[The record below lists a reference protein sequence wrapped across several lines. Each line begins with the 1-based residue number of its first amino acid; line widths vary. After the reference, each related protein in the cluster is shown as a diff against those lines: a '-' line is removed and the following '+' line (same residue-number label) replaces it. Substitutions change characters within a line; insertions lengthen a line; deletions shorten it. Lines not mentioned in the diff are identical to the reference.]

1 MSRIRALISLAFSI
15 VLLAVSLA
23 LVAGSAY
30 AWFTVSTSNTGNVI
44 QAKDT
49 FPSSPTSSSS
59 SSSATSGGSD
69 AAPDADTSQTQSD
82 ATGVAAREGR
92 AVTAGS

>member
-1 MSRIRALISLAFSI
+1 MSRIRALISLACSI
-15 VLLAVSLA
+15 VLLVISLA

-30 AWFTVSTSNTGNVI
+30 AWFTVSASNTGNVI

-49 FPSSPTSSSS
+49 FSSPSTSS

-69 AAPDADTSQTQSD
+69 AAPDADTAQTRGD
-82 ATGVAAREGR
+82 APSAAALEGR